1 MFKVLEVHSAY
12 ISWAVTLIF
21 HLLIG
26 FCLLYILKT
35 SHVDYP
41 LGGREK
47 RVVWYKAPSTT
58 AQAPAPSQ
66 TVYEQPIQ
74 QPSAAQTQEYSE
86 IPFQE
91 VAPVVEAPREIEMPA
106 EVSPLRKGRT
116 AEERRSSWTKKTA
129 APTDE
134 QKDKPLT
141 AASFMDAISKQQAA
155 KRHAHAVYTKE
166 QAIKNGVAAQM
177 REITDG
183 RLRNKIF
190 SALKIACSL
199 NKKDYFS
206 PVPVDSTII
215 TSIVINQKGEIV
227 AVEILK
233 STGTPA
239 LDEHIAHLLQSIKK
253 IALPPSRSGQ
263 DFYTQTFKC
272 RVTCPAGSGHFEFSY
287 DESSGIHIM

>member
-12 ISWAVTLIF
+12 ISWVLTLIF

-26 FCLLYILKT
+26 FYLLYVLKT
-35 SHVDYP
+35 AYVDYP
-41 LGGREK
+41 LSGGEK

-58 AQAPAPSQ
+58 PQPPQPSQ
-66 TVYEQPIQ
+66 TVYEQPEQ
-74 QPSAAQTQEYSE
+74 QTSAAQAPEYSE
-86 IPFQE
+86 IPVQE
-91 VAPVVEAPREIEMPA
+91 VTTHEVETPVD
-106 EVSPLRKGRT
+106 VSPLRKGRT

-134 QKDKPLT
+134 QKDMPLS
-141 AASFMDAISKQQAA
+141 AASFMDAISKEQAA

-215 TSIVINQKGEIV
+215 TSLVINQKGEIV
-227 AVEILK
+227 AVEVLK

-239 LDEHIAHLLQSIKK
+239 LDEHIAYLLQSIKK

-272 RVTCPAGSGHFEFSY
+272 RVTYPAGSGHFEFSY

>member
-12 ISWAVTLIF
+12 ISTALTLIF

-26 FCLLYILKT
+26 FYLLYILKT
-35 SHVDYP
+35 AYVDYLP
-41 LGGREK
+41 SGGEK
-47 RVVWYKAPSTT
+47 RVVWYQAPSTT
-58 AQAPAPSQ
+58 PTVPTQ

-74 QPSAAQTQEYSE
+74 ESATAQATEYAE

-91 VAPVVEAPREIEMPA
+91 V
-106 EVSPLRKGRT
+106 VSPERKGRS
-116 AEERRSSWTKKTA
+116 AEQRRSAWTKKTVTED
-129 APTDE
+129 P
-134 QKDKPLT
+134 QDKPLT
-141 AASFMDAISKQQAA
+141 AATFMEAISKDQAT
-155 KRHAHAVYTKE
+155 KRQAQAVYTKE
-166 QAIKNGVAAQM
+166 QAIKQGVAAQM

-199 NKKDYFS
+199 NKKEYYA
-206 PVPVDSTII
+206 PMPVDTTII
-215 TSIVINQKGEIV
+215 TSLVINQKGEIV
-227 AVEILK
+227 AVEVLK

-287 DESSGIHIM
+287 DEGSGIHIM